1 MHGFPFQFVLVTN
14 PCLTIFSSPC
24 LCTGQQLSWSMVT
37 FSWFCFFL
45 ILCPMVII
53 YSTTATNNHLSPEP
67 TLTSVCCHLAD
78 ISFEHCLTVCLI
90 NEVKSYGIKH
100 YVVPLFV
107 AISTYLNSSL
117 MKSLC
122 FVLWYGNGVCLA
134 DTADSV

>member
-14 PCLTIFSSPC
+14 PCLIIFSSPC
-24 LCTGQQLSWSMVT
+24 LCTGQQLSWSMVQ

-107 AISTYLNSSL
+107 AISTYLNSLL

>member
-1 MHGFPFQFVLVTN
+1 
-14 PCLTIFSSPC
+14 
-24 LCTGQQLSWSMVT
+24 
-37 FSWFCFFL
+37 
-45 ILCPMVII
+45 MVII